1 MQQLL
6 DVAALALF
14 VFLVV
19 AFAYV
24 LRRAA
29 GVVAVTRGDETFRR
43 AGAALAERAVAA
55 ITPGAER
62 IEGVRRRSAAPAVLE
77 DLLPQILEAL
87 DALRVETD
95 ALAPPPAL
103 VDFCARIAEE
113 IDRAA
118 RSIESVQHGCVLL
131 GDAAGRERQ
140 LEGETAVKR
149 GYLNLVH
156 AREALA
162 SLAAGLRSGGTVSR
176 GWYSN
181 RPRGG

>member
-62 IEGVRRRSAAPAVLE
+62 IEGVRRRSAAPAVSE
-77 DLLPQILEAL
+77 VPGPQVQEA
-87 DALRVETD
+87 
-95 ALAPPPAL
+95 
-103 VDFCARIAEE
+103 
-113 IDRAA
+113 RAA
-118 RSIESVQHGCVLL
+118 RLSSTSVRASRRRSTGP
-131 GDAAGRERQ
+131 
-140 LEGETAVKR
+140 
-149 GYLNLVH
+149 H
-156 AREALA
+156 ARSSRSSTVAFSSA
-162 SLAAGLRSGGTVSR
+162 TPPAGNDSLKERLRSSGAT
-176 GWYSN
+176 
-181 RPRGG
+181 